1 MHTRQ
6 TLIIALLALIALL
19 YAACTDQD
27 NIIGGQEIDGGDFA
41 GDGDAIAFTA
51 HTQDFKRLT
60 NDAQWQFHETADTTL
75 TNTATRFTG
84 MGTDGNYQFQDG
96 DVVGIYLYREDMVD
110 DATDVANAPEGLA
123 TNMETSAVLLKNV
136 PFVYYKGQLYQQ
148 SWWNNKATQR
158 LKWPQYE
165 GPYTALAYYPYSA
178 TPGIGNTTAFPML
191 DGKLG
196 DSYENG
202 SLETDIFDHPMKEL
216 LIAKT
221 TGVVRHTTIPLNFKH
236 TAALFELRL
245 KTSDA
250 YEASRNGLT
259 LSTSISD
266 ITGGDICFWGDDQ
279 FGNSVNIFTQTVP
292 ESDYTKSNN
301 TIGDYTLA
309 KAGQLNNNNIIY
321 KALVKPQ
328 TFSFESTPERVGIY
342 IDYPQNTSIQVEIGR
357 HIPDI
362 RMEPGN
368 HYILDFTGNTLS
380 DIHRMQFYADYVQDL
395 TMVEVIPGR
404 YTSGGTTH
412 TLNKFYQILDHE
424 VTNSEFVQFANSC
437 LCNEDGYPGDPID
450 EDLPQ
455 GFGHQQPLF
464 YTTDLDG
471 TFGGQD
477 FGLEWDNTNNQW
489 KVKSGY
495 ANKPMVNVTY
505 YGARCF
511 CFFCGGDLPTEEE
524 WELAY
529 RENSTAQT
537 VANTDWHWG
546 SSWNTNYAVYNT
558 TYVQNVK
565 TKQPNGIGAY
575 DMAGNVWEWT
585 RTLYDTSSAGNDY
598 PTMVIKGGSH
608 LSSKNMLKGAARL
621 GEQQANRHHDLGFR
635 VYWK

>member
-123 TNMETSAVLLKNV
+123 TNMESDAVLLKNV

-165 GPYTALAYYPYSA
+165 GPYTALAYYPYST
-178 TPGIGNTTAFPML
+178 TPGINNTTAFPML
-191 DGKLG
+191 DGKIGL
-196 DSYENG
+196 SFQG
-202 SLETDIFDHPMKEL
+202 SRFETDIAANPMQEL
-216 LIAKT
+216 LIAKQ

-250 YEASRNGLT
+250 YEASRSHLYGNDINKLEYG
-259 LSTSISD
+259 SIS
-266 ITGGDICFWGDDQ
+266 FWGDDQ

-292 ESDYTKSNN
+292 ESDYSKSNN
-301 TIGDYTLA
+301 TRGDYTLA
-309 KAGQLNNNNIIY
+309 KAGLKDGNTLTY
-321 KALVKPQ
+321 KVLVKPQ
-328 TFSFESTPERVGIY
+328 TFSFKPNPERVGFY
-342 IDYPQNTSIQVEIGR
+342 IHYEGYYDVIQVGIGR

-380 DIHRMQFYADYVQDL
+380 DIHRYGFFMDAVENL
-395 TMVEVIPGR
+395 SMVEVIPGR
-404 YTSGGTTH
+404 YTSGGVTH

-424 VTNSEFVQFANSC
+424 VTNSEFIKFANGYRC
-437 LCNEDGYPGDPID
+437 DEDGYPGDPID

-455 GFGHQQPLF
+455 GFGRQQPLF

-608 LSSKNMLKGAARL
+608 LSLSDMLKGAARS